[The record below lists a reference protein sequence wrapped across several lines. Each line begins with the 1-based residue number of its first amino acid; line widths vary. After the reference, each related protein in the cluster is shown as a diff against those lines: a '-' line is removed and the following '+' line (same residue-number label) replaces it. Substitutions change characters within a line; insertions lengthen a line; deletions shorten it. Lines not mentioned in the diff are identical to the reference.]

1 MIIKNQKKLKM
12 IFLKIFNIKIT
23 LIIKD
28 DDSFDNVYNI
38 LRRIKYDFQ

>member
-12 IFLKIFNIKIT
+12 FFLKIFNIKIT